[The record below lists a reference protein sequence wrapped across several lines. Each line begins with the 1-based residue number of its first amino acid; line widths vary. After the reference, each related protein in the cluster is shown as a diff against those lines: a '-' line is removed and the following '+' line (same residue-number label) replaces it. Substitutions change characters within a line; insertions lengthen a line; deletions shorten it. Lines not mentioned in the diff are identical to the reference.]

1 MFRFVGV
8 IYIAIL
14 TVLLYRVLQESSMSV
29 DDEKM

>member
-14 TVLLYRVLQESSMSV
+14 TVLLYRVLQESGMSV